1 MVGSFLFSEC
11 MPRWLQRFL
20 RKPELGVVLYN
31 WLGRQKDKKQLL
43 IIDNSIP
50 WSHCV
55 TPLTLTTNEFTAVL
69 HLISHTSQTF
79 GLWAPNTLPQQKLI
93 PRSQSIVL
101 AHTHTHTRFKLLFT
115 AINKPHTSHLPPPFL
130 STSCF
135 SPSVSR
141 DPNVTVINGNVSSRA
156 ATQSSARDNG
166 WSAGDFPMGPRL

>member
-101 AHTHTHTRFKLLFT
+101 AHTHTHTFQTFVYSHKQASHQPSPPSFSLYVLFF
-115 AINKPHTSHLPPPFL
+115 PF
-130 STSCF
+130 CF
-135 SPSVSR
+135 SGSKR
-141 DPNVTVINGNVSSRA
+141 DSYKWKCQQRSSYPILG
-156 ATQSSARDNG
+156 TG
-166 WSAGDFPMGPRL
+166 

>member
-43 IIDNSIP
+43 DNWQFDCLVSLCHPLNVDDQWVHSSASSHFSYKSNIWTVSPKHTPPAETYTKIP
-50 WSHCV
+50 IYCIG
-55 TPLTLTTNEFTAVL
+55 T
-69 HLISHTSQTF
+69 
-79 GLWAPNTLPQQKLI
+79 
-93 PRSQSIVL
+93 
-101 AHTHTHTRFKLLFT
+101 HTHTHFKLLFT

-141 DPNVTVINGNVSSRA
+141 DPNVTVINGNVSSGA